1 MKAIVAVDKNWGIGK
16 NNELLFSIPEDMKF
30 FRETTKGKTVV
41 MGSKTLKSLPGGNPL
56 KNRINIVLSN
66 TIVREDCIIV
76 NSIKE
81 LGVELSKYNSE
92 DVYVIGG
99 AMLYKT
105 LLPYCSEALVTKID
119 ADGNPDVF
127 FENLDCLPDWK
138 LKNESSEIQT
148 DCYKIKFTVY
158 KNLNKKS
165 L

>member
-56 KNRINIVLSN
+56 KNRANIVLSN

-105 LLPYCSEALVTKID
+105 LLPYCSEVLVTKID

-127 FENLDCLPDWK
+127 FENLDCLPDWR

-148 DCYKIKFTVY
+148 DGYKIKFTVY
-158 KNLNKKS
+158 KNLNTKS